1 MQLNPSILNS
11 KCLIFLQCCPNGFS
25 FWPLPIGQLL
35 QYRTAFRT
43 QMTICTLTPKAD
55 CMIIEKKFCFNV
67 VSPEKQPPLCI
78 HIRAI
83 LDR

>member
-1 MQLNPSILNS
+1 M
-11 KCLIFLQCCPNGFS
+11 QCCSSGFP
-25 FWPLPIGQLL
+25 FWTLLISQLL

-43 QMTICTLTPKAD
+43 QMAICTLTPKAD
-55 CMIIEKKFCFNV
+55 SMIIEKKFCINV

-83 LDR
+83 FDR